1 MALRSIFKKKKLPEE
16 KKDYYPPTT
25 RGAFKEG
32 GGGVGVPLKRAPIER
47 PIEKQ
52 KEIKEEMVAVP
63 KREKK
68 KVVGEAYRIL
78 KTPHVT
84 EKAVDL
90 AEKNQYVFK
99 VWPRVNKTE
108 IGKAI
113 EDIYGVDVL
122 SVRIIKV
129 PRKQRRLGK
138 VQGWR
143 KGYKKAIVKIKEGQK
158 IEIMP
163 K

>member
-1 MALRSIFKKKKLPEE
+1 MTFDIKTTALRDIFKKKKPPEE
-16 KKDYYPPTT
+16 KK
-25 RGAFKEG
+25 E
-32 GGGVGVPLKRAPIER
+32 IER

-52 KEIKEEMVAVP
+52 KEIKEEMVTVP

-84 EKAVDL
+84 EKAADL

-99 VWPRVNKTE
+99 VWPGVNKTE

-122 SVRIIKV
+122 SVKIIKV
-129 PRKQRRLGK
+129 PRKKRRLGK

-143 KGYKKAIVKIKEGQK
+143 KGYKKAIIRIKEGQK
-158 IEIMP
+158 IEVMP

>member
-1 MALRSIFKKKKLPEE
+1 MPLFFKKKKIEE
-16 KKDYYPPTT
+16 KAEEKV
-25 RGAFKEG
+25 KE
-32 GGGVGVPLKRAPIER
+32 KAK
-47 PIEKQ
+47 EKA
-52 KEIKEEMVAVP
+52 KEI
-63 KREKK
+63 REKPSPDQ
-68 KVVGEAYRIL
+68 KVGTKARRRGMAGEAWKVL

-84 EKAVDL
+84 EKAADL

-108 IGKAI
+108 IAKAI

-138 VQGWR
+138 IQGWR
-143 KGYKKAIVKIKEGQK
+143 KGYKKAIVKVKEGQK

>member
-1 MALRSIFKKKKLPEE
+1 MPLFFKKKKTEE
-16 KKDYYPPTT
+16 KAEEKVKEKAKEKAKEKPKEVKEKPFPEPKAR
-25 RGAFKEG
+25 RGVKT
-32 GGGVGVPLKRAPIER
+32 
-47 PIEKQ
+47 
-52 KEIKEEMVAVP
+52 
-63 KREKK
+63 
-68 KVVGEAYRIL
+68 GEAWRVL

-84 EKAVDL
+84 EKAAAL
-90 AEKNQYVFK
+90 SEKNQYVFK
-99 VWPRVNKTE
+99 VWPRANKTE
-108 IGKAI
+108 IRKAI

>member
-1 MALRSIFKKKKLPEE
+1 MPLFFKKKKKTTTLPPPSPTKVGAPEKAEE
-16 KKDYYPPTT
+16 KV
-25 RGAFKEG
+25 KEN
-32 GGGVGVPLKRAPIER
+32 
-47 PIEKQ
+47 
-52 KEIKEEMVAVP
+52 
-63 KREKK
+63 REKSSPDQ
-68 KVVGEAYRIL
+68 KVRTKTRREVKVGEAWRVL

-84 EKAVDL
+84 EKAAAL
-90 AEKNQYVFK
+90 FEKNQYVFK
-99 VWPRVNKTE
+99 VWPRTNKTE

-143 KGYKKAIVKIKEGQK
+143 KGYKKAIIKIKEGQK
-158 IEIMP
+158 IEVLP
-163 K
+163 R

>member
-1 MALRSIFKKKKLPEE
+1 MPLFFKKKKAEE
-16 KKDYYPPTT
+16 KAEEKV
-25 RGAFKEG
+25 KE
-32 GGGVGVPLKRAPIER
+32 KAK
-47 PIEKQ
+47 EKA
-52 KEIKEEMVAVP
+52 KEIKEKP
-63 KREKK
+63 SPDQ
-68 KVVGEAYRIL
+68 KVGTKARRGVKAGEAWRIL

-84 EKAVDL
+84 EKAADL

-99 VWPRVNKTE
+99 VWPGVNKTE

-122 SVRIIKV
+122 SVKIIKV
-129 PRKQRRLGK
+129 PRKKRRLGK

-143 KGYKKAIVKIKEGQK
+143 KGYKKAIIRIKEGQK
-158 IEIMP
+158 IEVMP

>member
-1 MALRSIFKKKKLPEE
+1 MPLFFKKKKTEE
-16 KKDYYPPTT
+16 KTEEKV
-25 RGAFKEG
+25 KE
-32 GGGVGVPLKRAPIER
+32 KAK
-47 PIEKQ
+47 EKA
-52 KEIKEEMVAVP
+52 KKI
-63 KREKK
+63 REKPSPDQ
-68 KVVGEAYRIL
+68 KVGTKTRRGVKAGEVWRVL

-84 EKAVDL
+84 EKAAAL
-90 AEKNQYVFK
+90 SEKNQYVFK
-99 VWPRVNKTE
+99 IWPRANKTE

-143 KGYKKAIVKIKEGQK
+143 KGYKKAIIKIKEGQK

>member
-1 MALRSIFKKKKLPEE
+1 MPLFFKKKKTEE
-16 KKDYYPPTT
+16 KAEEKVKEKAKEKAKEKTKEKPKEVKEKPFPEPKVR
-25 RGAFKEG
+25 RGVKA
-32 GGGVGVPLKRAPIER
+32 
-47 PIEKQ
+47 
-52 KEIKEEMVAVP
+52 
-63 KREKK
+63 
-68 KVVGEAYRIL
+68 GEAWRVL

-84 EKAVDL
+84 EKAAAL
-90 AEKNQYVFK
+90 SEKNQYVFK
-99 VWPRVNKTE
+99 VWPRANKTE

-158 IEIMP
+158 IEIMS

>member
-1 MALRSIFKKKKLPEE
+1 MAIGNIFKKKL
-16 KKDYYPPTT
+16 KDYNPPAALPPK
-25 RGAFKEG
+25 G
-32 GGGVGVPLKRAPIER
+32 RAPKPAEKPK
-47 PIEKQ
+47 PIEKPSEVEPLKIK
-52 KEIKEEMVAVP
+52 KE
-63 KREKK
+63 RR
-68 KVVGEAYRIL
+68 VVGEAWRVL

-84 EKAVDL
+84 EKAADL

-138 VQGWR
+138 IQGWR

>member
-1 MALRSIFKKKKLPEE
+1 
-16 KKDYYPPTT
+16 
-25 RGAFKEG
+25 
-32 GGGVGVPLKRAPIER
+32 
-47 PIEKQ
+47 
-52 KEIKEEMVAVP
+52 MVAVP

-78 KTPHVT
+78 KTPHAT
-84 EKAVDL
+84 EKAADL

>member
-1 MALRSIFKKKKLPEE
+1 MPLFFKKKKTEE
-16 KKDYYPPTT
+16 KAEEKVKEKAKEKAKEKPKEVKEKPFPEPKAR
-25 RGAFKEG
+25 RGVKA
-32 GGGVGVPLKRAPIER
+32 
-47 PIEKQ
+47 
-52 KEIKEEMVAVP
+52 
-63 KREKK
+63 
-68 KVVGEAYRIL
+68 GEAWRVL

-84 EKAVDL
+84 EKAAAL
-90 AEKNQYVFK
+90 SEKNQYVFK
-99 VWPRVNKTE
+99 VWPRANKTE

>member
-78 KTPHVT
+78 KTPHAT
-84 EKAVDL
+84 EKAADL

-99 VWPRVNKTE
+99 VWPRANKTE

-113 EDIYGVDVL
+113 KDIYGVDVL

>member
-1 MALRSIFKKKKLPEE
+1 MPLFFKKKKTEE
-16 KKDYYPPTT
+16 KAEEKVKEKAKEKAKEKPKEVKEKPFPEPKAR
-25 RGAFKEG
+25 RGVKA
-32 GGGVGVPLKRAPIER
+32 
-47 PIEKQ
+47 
-52 KEIKEEMVAVP
+52 
-63 KREKK
+63 
-68 KVVGEAYRIL
+68 GEAWRVL

-84 EKAVDL
+84 EKAADL

-99 VWPRVNKTE
+99 VWPRANKTG